1 MSYYH
6 DGFILRRPAAGR
18 VPVALRMIR
27 WGGFL
32 CGLAALLPAVA
43 TAQPFAEQ
51 SPGNQPA
58 ASQSAS
64 GAPMPQYPQQVQVGT
79 VRSQTAPQCPQ
90 IFAPPPPAPIF
101 GVHCDACNN
110 CGENGWR
117 AMGPIPWGVLAQ
129 GEYIGP
135 TRMPDVPV
143 YRIRVDDK
151 LDFVYRLT
159 RQEMSQA
166 YKLDIGDQIR
176 VESPTEPT
184 LNQPETIAPPDIIGL
199 IIQPDGTISLRMI
212 GTVRVAGM
220 TVDQVRRD
228 LEDRYKKY
236 FRDPRIN
243 IVPYTFNLK
252 LKDIR
257 DSVDRRFGSGGQA
270 QPTRVTPEGTVQLP
284 GIGSVPVQG
293 LTIDELKREVDRRYI
308 DRFGEGLEVTPI
320 LTERAV
326 RYLFVVGE
334 VKTPG
339 RYTLERPTTLMGA
352 IAMSGG
358 WNVGANLNHVVV
370 FRRDDHWRL
379 MATRLDIRGALYGK
393 TPCPSD
399 EIWLRDN
406 DIVVVPKSPILV
418 IDDAINLLFTRGLYG
433 VIPIGYN
440 IDLVS
445 LSSI

>member
-1 MSYYH
+1 MNPRPPVSECRK
-6 DGFILRRPAAGR
+6 ILVRAFVVGGIIVCATSLLTAVAAGQQPEQQPLR
-18 VPVALRMIR
+18 EHPVVP
-27 WGGFL
+27 
-32 CGLAALLPAVA
+32 PAV
-43 TAQPFAEQ
+43 P
-51 SPGNQPA
+51 
-58 ASQSAS
+58 AS
-64 GAPMPQYPQQVQVGT
+64 GGPLAGSPLRESPP
-79 VRSQTAPQCPQ
+79 CPQ
-90 IFAPPPPAPIF
+90 MMFAPPPAPIF

-135 TRMPDVPV
+135 ARLPDVPV

-159 RQEMSQA
+159 RQEMNQA

-176 VESPTEPT
+176 IESGNPETAAE
-184 LNQPETIAPPDIIGL
+184 LNQPAQIAPPDVIGL
-199 IIQPDGTISLRMI
+199 IIQPDGTVSLRMI
-212 GTVRVAGM
+212 GTVKVAGL
-220 TVDQVRRD
+220 TVDQARKD
-228 LEDRYKKY
+228 IEDRYKK
-236 FRDPRIN
+236 FVQDPRISL
-243 IVPYTFNLK
+243 VPYTFNLK

-257 DSVDRRFGSGGQA
+257 DSVDRRYGAGGQA

-326 RYLFVVGE
+326 RYLYVVGE
-334 VKTPG
+334 VRTPG
-339 RYTLERPTTLMGA
+339 RYTLERPTTLIGA
-352 IAMSGG
+352 IAMAGG

-370 FRRDDHWRL
+370 FRRDDNWRL
-379 MATRLDIRGALYGK
+379 MATRLDVRGALYG
-393 TPCPSD
+393 TRPCPSD

-418 IDDAINLLFTRGLYG
+418 VDDAINLVFTRGIYG
-433 VIPIGYN
+433 VIPISYN
-440 IDLVS
+440 LDILRLGS
-445 LSSI
+445 L

>member
-1 MSYYH
+1 MWLLS
-6 DGFILRRPAAGR
+6 
-18 VPVALRMIR
+18 
-27 WGGFL
+27 
-32 CGLAALLPAVA
+32 LAAALVPTMAS
-43 TAQPFAEQ
+43 AQDSEGRQ
-51 SPGNQPA
+51 PGDN
-58 ASQSAS
+58 SDR
-64 GAPMPQYPQQVQVGT
+64 QQVQVS
-79 VRSQTAPQCPQ
+79 RAPLTHAPPCPQ
-90 IFAPPPPAPIF
+90 MLAAPPPAPIF

-117 AMGPIPWGVLAQ
+117 AMVPIPWGVLAQ

-135 TRMPDVPV
+135 ARLPDVPV
-143 YRIRVDDK
+143 YHIRVDDK
-151 LDFVYRLT
+151 IDFVYRLT
-159 RQEMSQA
+159 RQETSQA
-166 YKLDIGDQIR
+166 YRLDIGDQLR

-199 IIQPDGTISLRMI
+199 IIQQDGTISLRML
-212 GTVRVAGM
+212 GPVKVAGL

-228 LEDRYKKY
+228 LQDRYKKF
-236 FRDPRIN
+236 FRDPQIN

-257 DSVDRRFGSGGQA
+257 DSVDRRYGSGGQA
-270 QPTRVTPEGTVQLP
+270 QSVRVTPEGTVQLS

-320 LTERAV
+320 LTERAT
-326 RYLFVVGE
+326 RYLYVVGE

-370 FRRDDHWRL
+370 FRRDDNWRL
-379 MATRLDIRGALYGK
+379 MATKLDIRGALYGK
-393 TPCPSD
+393 SPCPSD

-433 VIPIGYN
+433 VLPIGYN
-440 IDLVS
+440 VDLIR